1 MDSSSELASAG
12 AGAGTAYWILFLQG
26 LGNLFPWNTLITA
39 AHYFRMRFCGA
50 AYETGFENY
59 FSVVTM
65 LAQVCGLVLSL
76 GYLEKLP
83 LKWCVLLPLALS
95 TAVMALC
102 TGLVAL
108 TGLSQD
114 VLFAV
119 TLLACALFGMNSAV
133 SGGGI
138 FGLSGCLPAEYTAA
152 VMCGQGLGGVVVA
165 LTSISSIYFS
175 PAPVESFCPG
185 LAPGPGPG
193 EDMGVS
199 SESGGEVCE
208 VTVDHSALFFFAA
221 CCVVLLL
228 CFVTFFALL
237 VLPFTM

>member
-152 VMCGQGLGGVVVA
+152 VMCGQGLGGVVVS

-185 LAPGPGPG
+185 LAK
-193 EDMGVS
+193 EEDVDMGVW
-199 SESGGEVCE
+199 SESGEQVCE

>member
-152 VMCGQGLGGVVVA
+152 VMCGQGLGGVVVS
-165 LTSISSIYFS
+165 LTSISSMYFS

-185 LAPGPGPG
+185 LAK
-193 EDMGVS
+193 EEDVDMGVW
-199 SESGGEVCE
+199 SESGEQVCE